1 MICNYTQGYCP
12 EYNFL
17 TTGKNYCN
25 RITNFM
31 WPTSFMRRILN
42 EALMLMN
49 TFSSMAYLLSLGGGY
64 LICQTFVKHQK
75 QYGLWPGS
83 LKLNPILVTFWF
95 HPAGPI
101 HMYHALR
108 SIQAEYDLW
117 LLATCVPYFL
127 CERNKWQAWRLSPAL
142 LFLFRCIASWDE
154 WPPGA
159 LIYNIFFYCYNL

>member
-1 MICNYTQGYCP
+1 
-12 EYNFL
+12 
-17 TTGKNYCN
+17 
-25 RITNFM
+25 M
-31 WPTSFMRRILN
+31 WPTSFERRILN

-83 LKLNPILVTFWF
+83 LKWNPVLVTFWF
-95 HPAGPI
+95 HPAGSI
-101 HMYHALR
+101 HLYRALW

-127 CERNKWQAWRLSPAL
+127 CERNKWQAWRLRPAL
-142 LFLFRCIASWDE
+142 
-154 WPPGA
+154 P
-159 LIYNIFFYCYNL
+159 FYSGVLPAELNDPWVH